1 MTALKTHRRL
11 YLSLDEKNKSM
22 KDHEVQD
29 KINQAEWENP
39 DNWSSIYFS
48 KKDSRTC
55 VPKRNP
61 KHGWT
66 INFASP
72 SGAKWIYYFFGIFLL
87 IGGILGAALAFV
99 IIGIK

>member
-1 MTALKTHRRL
+1 
-11 YLSLDEKNKSM
+11 M
-22 KDHEVQD
+22 KDHKAQD
-29 KINQAEWENP
+29 KINQEEWENP

-66 INFASP
+66 INFATP
-72 SGAKWIYYFFGIFLL
+72 SGVRWIYYFFGIFLL
-87 IGGILGAALAFV
+87 IGGILGAAFAFV
-99 IIGIK
+99 IMGIK